1 MGKRSLRS
9 CGDAP
14 PLESLLTFQGDV
26 VSKGILSD
34 QTGVSQEPMQRVL
47 AFEQKYPEDLSLS
60 LIIVAVFLLRWESSG
75 RRHDPEKNM
84 QTDTEQ
90 DRQTYT
96 HTPHLERCRAYQ

>member
-1 MGKRSLRS
+1 MGKQSLRS

-26 VSKGILSD
+26 VSKGVLSD
-34 QTGVSQEPMQRVL
+34 RTGVSQEPMQRVL
-47 AFEQKYPEDLSLS
+47 AFEQKYPEDLRLG
-60 LIIVAVFLLRWESSG
+60 LIIVSVFSLRWESSG
-75 RRHDPEKNM
+75 RRPDPVRNM

-96 HTPHLERCRAYQ
+96 HHLERYRAYQ